1 MIYIQLQPSHSSYF
15 NIVSAYSMCS
25 ICNCRGDGRYI
36 GIREK
41 EEGRKESEKEPFI
54 LLIISLGIVFNNL
67 DGDDIEYTLRLRH
80 EVGSRDTW
88 FTRITAPVFQLAG
101 PRVAK

>member
-1 MIYIQLQPSHSSYF
+1 MGLIAQVRFVINPKLHAHCTLCVIAGEMDY
-15 NIVSAYSMCS
+15 
-25 ICNCRGDGRYI
+25 RKGRS
-36 GIREK
+36 GRER
-41 EEGRKESEKEPFI
+41 RKAKKRALFFFI
-54 LLIISLGIVFNNL
+54 LLISLGIVFNNL

-101 PRVAK
+101 PRVTK